1 MKCVMDI
8 FEMPDLL
15 KKYMDV
21 KWLRHEVLANNIAN
35 VDTPNFKRSDVI
47 FEDLLKNYLKENSSK
62 LPLSTTNEKHIQNI
76 WSVRDVKPK
85 IIIQNDRTL
94 RNDGNNVDI
103 DKEMV
108 DLARNAL
115 SYNILAEQV
124 QREFSLLRSAITE
137 GRR

>member
-1 MKCVMDI
+1 MLDI
-8 FEMPDLL
+8 FEMPSLL
-15 KKYMDV
+15 KKYMDA

-35 VDTPNFKRSDVI
+35 VDTPNFKRSSVV
-47 FEDLLKNYLKENSSK
+47 FEDLLQKYIKENSSR
-62 LPLSTTNEKHIQNI
+62 LPLSTTSDKHIRNAWPVI
-76 WSVRDVKPK
+76 ELKPK
-85 IIIQNDRTL
+85 VVVQNDRTF

-108 DLARNAL
+108 ELAQNAL

-124 QREFSLLRSAITE
+124 QRQFSLLRSAITE

>member
-1 MKCVMDI
+1 MDI